1 MEPSALN
8 GTRSG
13 WRRPSAP
20 VAREISSTGPPAG
33 GVHGSEKRTHAER
46 RFGSCR
52 RARCQVAPPS
62 VLTST
67 RLTGPVAD
75 HARPWSTWSTRGSV
89 ASHGNSNALLTTC
102 SENER
107 GYHFV
112 FHGDH
117 SRAVETSI
125 RPTHLTL
132 AIPIQPGTTSRT
144 G

>member
-1 MEPSALN
+1 
-8 GTRSG
+8 
-13 WRRPSAP
+13 
-20 VAREISSTGPPAG
+20 
-33 GVHGSEKRTHAER
+33 
-46 RFGSCR
+46 
-52 RARCQVAPPS
+52 
-62 VLTST
+62 
-67 RLTGPVAD
+67 
-75 HARPWSTWSTRGSV
+75 
-89 ASHGNSNALLTTC
+89 LTTC

-117 SRAVETSI
+117 SRVVETSM